1 MINKLNIDG
10 ISGDNNNYLLQIN
23 VKGNIITDMTY
34 IMYVQL

>member
-10 ISGDNNNYLLQIN
+10 IGGDNNNYLLQIN